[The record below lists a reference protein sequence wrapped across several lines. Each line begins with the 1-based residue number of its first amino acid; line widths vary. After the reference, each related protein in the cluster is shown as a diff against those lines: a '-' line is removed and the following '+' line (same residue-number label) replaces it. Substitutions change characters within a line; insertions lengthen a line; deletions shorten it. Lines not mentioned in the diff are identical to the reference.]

1 MGKELT
7 NVQNHVMN
15 SWEIICIRLLKA
27 VSLYH
32 NNKAKQSTLK
42 NKDYENA
49 KLHPA
54 PIRYQ

>member
-7 NVQNHVMN
+7 NMQNRVMN
-15 SWEIICIRLLKA
+15 NWKIICVRLLNA

-54 PIRYQ
+54 SVRY